1 MSFSS
6 LWFLYRQ
13 HNSIWSIDYSYHI
26 WNSWTIWSGSFTGKI
41 SVQRAQSLPM
51 VRMVKSGE
59 RSYIERS
66 WTMRGLILKRGSWGE
81 AGEAWGTEGHIEIG
95 SWRRVFRN
103 QKSKCQTMDSDQT
116 WLCRPL
122 FKQCSVFCCY
132 PKCKVLLLGYFPE
145 LFYLVYILQVL
156 FSIHFHVVNFHFLQT
171 GVHFS
176 LDVLPSWADRG
187 SCAHKCV
194 C

>member
-1 MSFSS
+1 MTPILMHCAPPVWTMLKKTALF
-6 LWFLYRQ
+6 WNDGFP
-13 HNSIWSIDYSYHI
+13 YSYHI

-81 AGEAWGTEGHIEIG
+81 AGKPEAQRVILRLVPG
-95 SWRRVFRN
+95 WRRVFRN

-132 PKCKVLLLGYFPE
+132 PKCNVLLLGNFLE
-145 LFYLVYILQVL
+145 LFYLVYIL
-156 FSIHFHVVNFHFLQT
+156 
-171 GVHFS
+171 
-176 LDVLPSWADRG
+176 
-187 SCAHKCV
+187 
-194 C
+194 